1 MILAWLI
8 AILFFGGLLAWYSE
22 RWGSLWPRWITLIAL
37 ALDTLLVFILLAGSD
52 GNGVSPFTPGD
63 VWLEQMLVEWIPR
76 FGISLHFALDGL
88 SLLLVALTV
97 FLGFMAVSCSWTEI
111 KQRVG
116 FFHFNLLWTLAGVF
130 GVFLALDLFLFFVF
144 WEVMIVPMYFLI
156 GIWGHENRSY
166 AAMKFF
172 IFTQISGLLML
183 LAIVALVFVN
193 KAN

>member
-22 RWGSLWPRWITLIAL
+22 RWGGLWPRWITLIAL
-37 ALDTLLVFILLAGSD
+37 TLDTLLVLNLLAGSD
-52 GNGVSPFTPGD
+52 VSPFTPSD

-111 KQRVG
+111 KRSESVFFTSICFGHWLAFSG
-116 FFHFNLLWTLAGVF
+116 FSWPWICFCFSCF
-130 GVFLALDLFLFFVF
+130 GK
-144 WEVMIVPMYFLI
+144 
-156 GIWGHENRSY
+156 S
-166 AAMKFF
+166 
-172 IFTQISGLLML
+172 
-183 LAIVALVFVN
+183 
-193 KAN
+193 